1 MIWPFTE
8 RVCQSLF
15 LIIRLCWLPKLIAR
29 KKTTKSNWGKKQQLY
44 EEDKHNPLQNR
55 DNSMYEWRIMF
66 KSNTRGNNLAQG
78 EQSGPK
84 EANPPL
90 YSSQDNHVILKQV
103 IAILLGSI
111 FSQISSN
118 KSTKYSLLI
127 CISDLQSVLQ
137 GLLEI
142 PKTHSGVL

>member
-1 MIWPFTE
+1 M
-8 RVCQSLF
+8 
-15 LIIRLCWLPKLIAR
+15 R
-29 KKTTKSNWGKKQQLY
+29 KTNTTPSKTGTIPCMSGESCSRATHK
-44 EEDKHNPLQNR
+44 
-55 DNSMYEWRIMF
+55 
-66 KSNTRGNNLAQG
+66 GNNLAQG

-127 CISDLQSVLQ
+127 YISDLQNVCSK
-137 GLLEI
+137 GSWKYPRPI
-142 PKTHSGVL
+142 RGACKIKTMLISY